1 MTIEDT
7 MRSYRGGGGLYSN
20 AVRFCDDLKNNLGP
34 YLDNNGLP
42 LVLADGD
49 WAIVKTNQMHLNQ
62 ELWVD
67 SWEKELVL
75 GDEDSYRMIVHMSN
89 GESWVFN
96 FKLYND
102 RRSAS
107 AREFWEKA

>member
-1 MTIEDT
+1 MLSGSATT
-7 MRSYRGGGGLYSN
+7 
-20 AVRFCDDLKNNLGP
+20 F
-34 YLDNNGLP
+34 
-42 LVLADGD
+42 ADGD
-49 WAIVKTNQMHLNQ
+49 WAIVKTNQMHLDQ

-96 FKLYND
+96 FKLSND
-102 RRSAS
+102 SYGIADEYVLDS
-107 AREFWEKA
+107 LFSGKPKTVTTTIWEKA